1 MWDQRTIAYGL
12 EREKL
17 FASAVAVEVDDANRI
32 FVADYGRSRIQ
43 VYRKLP
49 AVFLGTHL
57 GHSRA
62 TVYVPFEALPSRID
76 SMAGSA
82 KLLY

>member
-49 AVFLGTHL
+49 AIFLGTHL
-57 GHSRA
+57 G
-62 TVYVPFEALPSRID
+62 
-76 SMAGSA
+76 G
-82 KLLY
+82 